1 MHGIVAVVA
10 GPELMLVWVLESV
23 LLGSVLSE
31 KFRVVVVFYY
41 RLRGSQASRKLVGLV
56 SSKSV

>member
-23 LLGSVLSE
+23 LLGSVSSE
-31 KFRVVVVFYY
+31 KFPVVVVFYY
-41 RLRGSQASRKLVGLV
+41 KTLLT
-56 SSKSV
+56 